1 MKKRKKNSSKGF
13 TLVELIVSF
22 ALTGLLLASASVV
35 LANYGINTA
44 DMTAISQSEL
54 AASNL
59 MDAIRAELMYAADYD
74 GWYGNAEEPIKE
86 YVGELGE
93 GDDPKKIDVLIADGK
108 KSIYFANRLGTLVKI
123 SCDGRRLSI
132 RYGNPGG
139 GSGNSGIRNV
149 VNWDFGSGVYM
160 ANSIKELKFE
170 RVTTEETPPK
180 DTSVIKVTLVLE
192 NGKNGYR
199 AIRESCI
206 ECFNVPP
213 TKIHVME
220 SSAG

>member
-22 ALTGLLLASASVV
+22 ALTGLLLASASAV

-74 GWYGNAEEPIKE
+74 GWYENADDDIKS
-86 YVGELGE
+86 YVSGKRE
-93 GDDPKKIDVLIADGK
+93 GDAPKKIDVLIANGS

-123 SCDGRRLSI
+123 SCNDGRLSI

-139 GSGNSGIRNV
+139 GSGNLGSRSTV
-149 VNWDFGSGVYM
+149 DWDFGSGVYM
-160 ANSIKELKFE
+160 ANSINRLNFE
-170 RVTTEETPPK
+170 RITTEETPPK

-199 AIRESCI
+199 ATRESCI

-220 SSAG
+220 SLAG